1 MADPVTIMLI
11 SSVVST
17 VAGIGAQ
24 VSAQSAADA
33 ASENQQN
40 ILDRKEESQRQAL
53 TENSKRLQNNK
64 QRQLAQLKVEQ
75 AAGGFNTGGG
85 SALAVF
91 TDIESR
97 IDEEIDESTNQGLD
111 MLGQINNQRAN
122 LKFGDKVRK
131 TAGRVQ
137 MATTLIGGAT
147 DFASGYSDNYDRTRK
162 DPFNI
167 YK

>member
-1 MADPVTIMLI
+1 MADPLTIMAI

-33 ASENQQN
+33 SSKNQQN
-40 ILDRKEESQRQAL
+40 ILDRRKEAERNKL
-53 TENSKRLQNNK
+53 NENSERLQSNK
-64 QRQLAQLKVEQ
+64 QRRLAQLKVEQ
-75 AAGGFNTGGG
+75 AAGGFSTGSGTT
-85 SALAVF
+85 LAVF
-91 TDIESR
+91 GDIESR
-97 IDEEIDESTNQGLD
+97 LDDEIDESTNQGLD
-111 MLGQINNQRAN
+111 IIGQINNQKAN

-131 TAGRVQ
+131 TAGKFK
-137 MATTLIGGAT
+137 MATTLINGAT
-147 DFASGYSDNYDRTRK
+147 QFGSGYASNYDRTGK